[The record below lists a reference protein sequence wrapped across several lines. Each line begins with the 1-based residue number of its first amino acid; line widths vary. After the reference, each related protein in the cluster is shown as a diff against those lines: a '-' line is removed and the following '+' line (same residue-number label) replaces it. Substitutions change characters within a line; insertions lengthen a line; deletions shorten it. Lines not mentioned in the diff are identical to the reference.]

1 MCCSRPDNKSVID
14 EADTSPSVVLPAS
27 RRSYRYSSRQPTQLP
42 VRSVKDSAKLSEDC
56 CGQMGKEN
64 RIDSTME
71 NELKLKFPRD
81 FDAKLSK
88 SDFLSASQPAVA
100 AGRHEQPAMTVT
112 PSGIV
117 CKNEKKRVRLDE
129 GQNPTRYDTGWKN
142 RRKRRRRNDTSSS
155 DSVPSSRR
163 IVTCHSKE
171 FDCVGHTGLTTVID
185 NIAVGIVDCRRDASE
200 DTSLSS
206 AVSNSDE
213 SSGVISSGSKA
224 ELSDASVS
232 VQSSTSSN
240 SGDCFC

>member
-1 MCCSRPDNKSVID
+1 M
-14 EADTSPSVVLPAS
+14 LPAS
-27 RRSYRYSSRQPTQLP
+27 HRSYRYSSKQPTQPL

-64 RIDSTME
+64 RINSTTQ

-88 SDFLSASQPAVA
+88 SDFLSVSQPAVA
-100 AGRHEQPAMTVT
+100 AGRREQQATMTVT

-129 GQNPTRYDTGWKN
+129 RRHPTRHDTGWKS

-155 DSVPSSRR
+155 NSVPSSRR
-163 IVTCHSKE
+163 IVSCHSKE
-171 FDCVGHTGLTTVID
+171 FARVGHTGLTTVID

-200 DTSLSS
+200 DSSLSS
-206 AVSNSDE
+206 AVQFASCSDE

-224 ELSDASVS
+224 DLSDIINVS

-240 SGDCFC
+240 SGDYFC